1 MQEHYD
7 YIIVGAGSAGCV
19 LANRLS
25 ENGKYTVCLIEAG
38 PADKNM
44 WIHIPIGYGKTM
56 FNKELNWGFETEAD
70 PHMNQRQFYWPRGK
84 TLGGCSSING
94 LIFIRGQKEDYDR
107 WGNLGN
113 KGWSWDECLPYFRK
127 LENNDLPASDTRG
140 KEGPLSATSIPANH
154 ELVDAFINSAQ
165 AEGIPRTNDFNS
177 GDQFGVG
184 YYQLTTK
191 SGLRQSTAVA
201 YLRPAQQR
209 PNLTIKTEHLVHRV
223 LFENNKAVGIELS
236 HKQDAKKTIRANKEV
251 ILSAGAIQSPQLL
264 LLSGIGPAEQL
275 LKMGIS
281 VQKNLQGVAEN
292 LQDHLQ
298 LRLIYEV
305 AKPITN
311 NDQLRNIWGKSKIG
325 LQWLLTRSGP
335 LAIGIN
341 QGGAFCYALP
351 DEAKTPDV
359 QFHFGT
365 LSADQAGGQVHPF
378 SGCTISVCQ
387 LRPESRGYMRLKSTD
402 PSQAM
407 AIHPNYLST
416 DLDRRT
422 AIASVRLARRI
433 ASTGPLGDL
442 LVREYRPGLDQ
453 DSDEQILEF
462 CRNYGAT
469 IFHPSGTAKMGVASD
484 EMAVVDE
491 KLRVYGVEGLRVV
504 DASIMPTL
512 VSGNTNVPVVMIA
525 EKVAEMILEEHKK
538 QETHSS
544 EYDAVA

>member
-1 MQEHYD
+1 MQETYD
-7 YIIVGAGSAGCV
+7 FIIVGAGSAGCV

-25 ENGKYTVCLIEAG
+25 ENGKYSVCLIEAG
-38 PADKNM
+38 PSDKNI

-56 FNKELNWGFETEAD
+56 FNKKLNWGFETQAD

-84 TLGGCSSING
+84 TLGGSSSING
-94 LIFIRGQKEDYDR
+94 LIYIRGQKEDYDQ
-107 WGNLGN
+107 WAALGN
-113 KGWSWDECLPYFRK
+113 EGWSWEDCLPYFRK
-127 LENNDLPASDTRG
+127 LETNDLPEADTRG
-140 KEGPLSATSIPANH
+140 KHGPLSATSIPAKH
-154 ELVDAFINSAQ
+154 ELVDAFIQSAQ
-165 AEGIPRTNDFNS
+165 REKIPHVKDFNT
-177 GDQFGVG
+177 GNQHGVG

-191 SGLRQSTAVA
+191 NGLRQSTAVA
-201 YLRPAQQR
+201 YLNPARQR
-209 PNLTIKTEHLVHRV
+209 MNLKVKTEHLVHRV
-223 LFENNKAVGIELS
+223 LFEDKKAMGIELS
-236 HKQDAKKTIRANKEV
+236 YKGGEPFVLRAKQEV
-251 ILSAGAIQSPQLL
+251 ILCAGAIQSPQLL
-264 LLSGIGPAEQL
+264 MLSGIGPAPALQEL
-275 LKMGIS
+275 GIP
-281 VQKNLQGVAEN
+281 VQRHAPGVGEN

-311 NDQLRNIWGKSKIG
+311 NDQLRTVWSKSKIG
-325 LQWLLTRSGP
+325 LQWLFTRSGP

-387 LRPESRGYMRLKSTD
+387 LRPESRGYLRLQSKD
-402 PSQAM
+402 PAQPV
-407 AIHPNYLST
+407 AIQPNYLSA
-416 DLDRRT
+416 DLDQRT
-422 AIASVRLARRI
+422 AIAAVRLVRRI
-433 ASTGPLGDL
+433 ANTGPLSDL
-442 LVREYRPGLDQ
+442 LVKEYRPGIEQ
-453 DSDEQILEF
+453 QSDAEILEF

-469 IFHPSGTAKMGVASD
+469 IFHPAGTAKMGPETD

-491 KLRVYGVEGLRVV
+491 QLRVYGVEGLRVV

-525 EKVAEMILEEHKK
+525 EKAADMILQY
-538 QETHSS
+538 QENKAKECSAIT
-544 EYDAVA
+544 